1 MGETEL
7 IGQVPTMLSHLI
19 QAWIDDEDVAN
30 GDDKVDVPLTKPS
43 LFFADK
49 ALVIDLVHH
58 GQFSV
63 VSGFETKTIP
73 GLSALGGK

>member
-1 MGETEL
+1 MLHIFQELNKGEVGFGSGIE
-7 IGQVPTMLSHLI
+7 
-19 QAWIDDEDVAN
+19 
-30 GDDKVDVPLTKPS
+30 PLTKPS

-73 GLSALGGK
+73 GLSALGAK